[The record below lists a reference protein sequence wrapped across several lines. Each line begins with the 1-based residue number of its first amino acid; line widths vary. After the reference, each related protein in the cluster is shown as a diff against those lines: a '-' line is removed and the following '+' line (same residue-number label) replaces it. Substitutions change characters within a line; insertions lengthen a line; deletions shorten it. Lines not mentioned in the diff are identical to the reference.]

1 MTQTETHLAA
11 PVPKLHDRAFRWR
24 IPPGPGRPRFV
35 RDAAMVVLMAG
46 FAVTLAWNGFLAWCL
61 LALVRLA
68 IG

>member
-1 MTQTETHLAA
+1 
-11 PVPKLHDRAFRWR
+11 
-24 IPPGPGRPRFV
+24 
-35 RDAAMVVLMAG
+35 MVVLMAG